1 MQANLSLLLALPLL
15 GSAILALAGGRLSRR
30 LVETLACAAVI
41 GAFLAAATAL
51 AGSWGETKI
60 VPLFPWF
67 AAGGFTA
74 SMDVLYDPLS
84 GIMAVMVT
92 FVSSIIH
99 IHSVGYM
106 RGDESYVRYFCYLN
120 LFVFFM
126 LVITLADNIVFLFM
140 GWEGV
145 GFCSYALI
153 GFWFADAERTLAGRK
168 AFIMTRI
175 GDVGFL
181 VAIALFFATLGVL
194 SISGITAQASAGSAI
209 SGATAT
215 ILGLLLLWAAVG
227 KSAQLPLLVW
237 LPDAMAGPTPV
248 SALIHAAT
256 MVTAGVYLLMRLYP
270 VLALSPVAL
279 AAVGAVGAVTA
290 LFASFSALAQ
300 RDIKRILAW
309 STISQVGYMFLG
321 IAAGDLCGSMFHLL
335 SHAFFKSLLFMCAGC
350 VIQALHEE
358 HDIFRMGSRVRTAMP
373 PVFLLFFLGALALA
387 AVPPASGYFSKGR
400 ILYAALSH
408 GGGLFTLYWAMGSL
422 AAILTALYTFRLV
435 FVAFF
440 GDPVFPPKTQEIER
454 LPRFM
459 IHVLWPLGFL
469 ALTAGVMNLPGSFAG
484 AEWLSHTLRT
494 VPGAEIEFHGVSEMA
509 VSLADAGF
517 CAVGLFLAWML
528 YGPKAAPGR
537 RGPADP
543 ERPLHLA
550 LRSGFGLDALYRKA
564 AVAPY
569 LALSGFLRRVVDEG
583 IVDAAFM
590 GQGVLMAK
598 TSQAARKL
606 ATGRTSTY
614 LLTFL
619 LGLAAI
625 CAVLLAKGA

>member
-1 MQANLSLLLALPLL
+1 MQANLSLLLALPLFGAL
-15 GSAILALAGGRLSRR
+15 VLALLGRRLSRPM
-30 LVETLACAAVI
+30 VERLACAAI
-41 GAFLAAATAL
+41 IAAFIAALTAL
-51 AGSWGETKI
+51 AGAWGETRL

-67 AAGGFTA
+67 SAGGFSA

-92 FVSSIIH
+92 FVSAIIH

-106 RGDESYVRYFCYLN
+106 RGDESYARYFCYLN

-126 LVITLADNIVFLFM
+126 LVITLADNLAFLFL

-168 AFIMTRI
+168 AFVMTRI

-181 VAIALFFATLGVL
+181 IAMALFFATLGTL
-194 SISGITAQASAGSAI
+194 SLSGIIASVSAL
-209 SGATAT
+209 SVGTATA
-215 ILGLLLLWAAVG
+215 LGLLLLWAAVG

-256 MVTAGVYLLMRLYP
+256 MVTAGVYLLMRLFP
-270 VLALSPVAL
+270 VLALSQAAL

-290 LFASFSALAQ
+290 LFASFSALGQ

-321 IAAGDLCGSMFHLL
+321 IAAGDLCGGMFHLL
-335 SHAFFKSLLFMCAGC
+335 AHAFFKSLLFMGAGC

-400 ILYAALSH
+400 ILYATLSH

-440 GDPVFPPKTQEIER
+440 GDPAFPPKTWDIEP

-459 IHVLWPLGFL
+459 IHVLWPLGAL
-469 ALTAGVMNLPGSFAG
+469 ALLAGGLNLPGNFSG
-484 AEWLSHTLRT
+484 AEWLSHALRT
-494 VPGAEIEFHGVSEMA
+494 VPGADAEFHGVSELA

-528 YGPKAAPGR
+528 YGPRTAPGR

-543 ERPLHLA
+543 ERFAHRM
-550 LRSGFGLDALYRKA
+550 LRSGFGLDALYRKT
-564 AVAPY
+564 VLTPF
-569 LALSGFLRRVVDEG
+569 LALSGFMRRVVDEG
-583 IVDAAFM
+583 AVDAAFM
-590 GQGVLMAK
+590 SQGVLWAR
-598 TSQAARKL
+598 TSMAARRL